1 VRCFSLHCA
10 ERVVTFVI
18 FRLARD
24 IIHNC
29 TRTLWSRSP
38 PIFTFG
44 SRRAYRYKRM
54 GLAQLAVLCT
64 LCRNHFLDFCHR
76 SRSLVIPSRTTT
88 LSLRLFRFDFLCASL
103 LRLRAHMLTSA
114 WCQRCSP
121 QRLIHVLHLRSLP
134 CSLRIFLVSDTQNF
148 FDIALK
154 SLWTKACLTFAR
166 QTRAA
171 TPRPRVVVEVEEDTL
186 QEDILQADIQDTLQE
201 DALQEDTLPPISPP
215 PAKKKNPCF

>member
-10 ERVVTFVI
+10 ERVITFVI

-24 IIHNC
+24 IIQNR
-29 TRTLWSRSP
+29 TPRVRTLRSRSP

-44 SRRAYRYKRM
+44 SRHAYRYKRM
-54 GLAQLAVLCT
+54 GLAQLAVLCA
-64 LCRNHFLDFCHR
+64 LCRSHFLDFCH
-76 SRSLVIPSRTTT
+76 SRSLVIPSTTT

-121 QRLIHVLHLRSLP
+121 QHLIHVLHLR
-134 CSLRIFLVSDTQNF
+134 ILVAHSEFSYFDTKNF

-154 SLWTKACLTFAR
+154 LLWTKTCLTFAR
-166 QTRAA
+166 SYY
-171 TPRPRVVVEVEEDTL
+171 TL
-186 QEDILQADIQDTLQE
+186 LL
-201 DALQEDTLPPISPP
+201 
-215 PAKKKNPCF
+215 